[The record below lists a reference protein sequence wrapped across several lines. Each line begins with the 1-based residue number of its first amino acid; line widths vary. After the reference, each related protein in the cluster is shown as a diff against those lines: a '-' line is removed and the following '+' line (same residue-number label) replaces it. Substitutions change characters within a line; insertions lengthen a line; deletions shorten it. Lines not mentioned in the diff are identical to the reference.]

1 MKYLPL
7 LMSESLAWA
16 LGIIV
21 TVALATFAFSYLG
34 WFGVGLVGMAGL
46 VITTRLELFG
56 GHAMP
61 EIGHGHNPVTLYA
74 QQLERERTQ
83 TPEQKMAAAAQRV
96 KNKRVLYAVNT
107 GLIAMTTF
115 GFGLFFLHQI

>member
-7 LMSESLAWA
+7 LTSESLAWA

-21 TVALATFAFSYLG
+21 TVALATFAFSYVG
-34 WFGVGLVGMAGL
+34 WLGVGLVGMAGL
-46 VITTRLELFG
+46 VITTRLDLFG

-96 KNKRVLYAVNT
+96 KHKRILYAVNT
-107 GLIAMTTF
+107 GLIAMTAF
-115 GFGLFFLHQI
+115 GLGLFFLHQI